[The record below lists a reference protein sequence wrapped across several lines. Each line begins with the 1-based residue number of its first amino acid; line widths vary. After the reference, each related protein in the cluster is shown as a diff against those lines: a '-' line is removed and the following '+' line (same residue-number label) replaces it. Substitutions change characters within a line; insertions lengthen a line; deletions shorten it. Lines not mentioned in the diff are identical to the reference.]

1 LGNNECFEPFTSNIY
16 SRRTIAGDFV
26 IINKHLVRNL
36 MEINLWNNT
45 IKDEIIKNGG
55 SIQNINIIPNNIKEL
70 YKTVWEIK
78 QKSII
83 DLAIDRSPYVCQTQS
98 MNLFFEEP
106 THTTLTSALFYGW
119 KNGLKT
125 GSYYIRSRPKVQA
138 QQFTIEPTKK
148 ENNNESCEMCSA

>member
-1 LGNNECFEPFTSNIY
+1 MKIEFIEKEFESVLIIPILNEGQRIIAQLNEISRIKKRDFDIVVVDGNSIDGSVQNID
-16 SRRTIAGDFV
+16 IP
-26 IINKHLVRNL
+26 LV
-36 MEINLWNNT
+36 
-45 IKDEIIKNGG
+45 IKNM
-55 SIQNINIIPNNIKEL
+55 

-106 THTTLTSALFYGW
+106 TQTMLTSALFYGW

-138 QQFTIEPTKK
+138 QQFTIEPIKNKK
-148 ENNNESCEMCSA
+148 ENNYESCEMCSA

>member
-1 LGNNECFEPFTSNIY
+1 MINDLSELG
-16 SRRTIAGDFV
+16 
-26 IINKHLVRNL
+26 
-36 MEINLWNNT
+36 LWNDNVYNEMLY
-45 IKDEIIKNGG
+45 DNG
-55 SIQNINIIPNNIKEL
+55 SVQNIKEIPESIKAL

-106 THTTLTSALFYGW
+106 TQTMLTSALFYGW

-138 QQFTIEPTKK
+138 QQFTIEPTKNKK
-148 ENNNESCEMCSA
+148 EYESCEMCSA